1 MKKILMTLA
10 AVLCCGMTTNL
21 WAQGPQVKTKMSSWL
36 KDKYQQHQTAV
47 KRSGGQLRA
56 QGRPVIKY
64 TLALVQ
70 STDAAATIRQKGG
83 VVWQDLGG
91 GVCAAFLPMDSLGAL
106 AQCNSILRME
116 ANEPSRLLNDT
127 TATLIGVNKVW
138 NSEFALPGSETLQA
152 FTGKGV
158 IAGVIDVG
166 FDFTHPAFRN
176 DDGTSRIK
184 WFWDPMAPDANNDL
198 MGMIYATPEQV
209 LAARHCINADSENH
223 GTHVMGSMTGRGLNG
238 RYVGMAPEADIMGA
252 YLPLGAMSDDFL
264 SRFGDYIRRHIDGDL
279 PLDNAILSIDLSDT
293 VELVELFRLFEQAD
307 AAGQPC
313 VVNWSFG
320 SPVSFFYDGTLYEQ
334 VANQL
339 VGPGRIVVVA
349 SGNSGLNMLYAKKEA
364 NQTLDMEIYYG
375 GYTDYYNFSMRT
387 NPGTDFKVGFT
398 FANIAD
404 TVFIDSRDIFA
415 AMDTGF
421 YFITSIPEVDV
432 CVHAEDAPYNKTGFK
447 LQTIFKGD
455 YLQDMTAQEDEITR
469 VEGKIIIDTPMEVE
483 VAGAES
489 SDFVVIL
496 GNESPQTSRGCHLG
510 TVGYPAS
517 VERVITVGAMHHR
530 TSLTNILGETNTTQD
545 LASQEGHL
553 AAFSSCGPTMNG
565 RMKPDVVAPG
575 HNIVS
580 TLNSFYRYNHDDDLT
595 YNKVVPLT
603 TYISDAYGQTYGM
616 WAMSGTSMASP
627 IAAGVIALWLQAK
640 PDLTPEDIKGVI
652 QRTSHQP
659 EPEFSGTDKNNY
671 YGWGEIDA
679 YAGLIDI
686 LGLDTSIP
694 SLSKHQPTGLSF
706 RLVGHTLYIDGLD
719 DSTPV
724 SIYATDGSLVT
735 TTTLQGGAIQL
746 SDLLNGVYAVQ
757 VGKLGS
763 TLIRM

>member
-1 MKKILMTLA
+1 M
-10 AVLCCGMTTNL
+10 
-21 WAQGPQVKTKMSSWL
+21 WAQGPQAKTKMSSWL
-36 KDKYQQHQTAV
+36 KDKYQQHHTAV
-47 KRSGGQLRA
+47 KRSGGQLRV
-56 QGRPVIKY
+56 QSRPVMKY
-64 TLALVQ
+64 ILTLVQ
-70 STDAAATIRQKGG
+70 STDAAATIREKGG

-91 GVCAAFLPMDSLGAL
+91 GICAAFLPMDSLGAL

-116 ANEPSRLLNDT
+116 ANEPSQLLNDT
-127 TATLIGVNKVW
+127 TATFIGVDKVW
-138 NSEFALPGSETLQA
+138 NSEFSLPGSETLQA

-158 IAGVIDVG
+158 IAAVMDVG

-184 WFWDPMAPDANNDL
+184 WFWDPTAPDANNDTF
-198 MGMIYATPEQV
+198 GMVYTTPAEV
-209 LAARHCINADSENH
+209 LAARHCINADSEQH
-223 GTHVMGSMTGRGLNG
+223 GTHVMGSMAGDGLDG

-264 SRFGDYIRRHIDGDL
+264 ARFGDYIRRHIDGDL
-279 PLDNAILSIDLSDT
+279 LVDNAILSIDLSET

-307 AAGQPC
+307 AARQPC

-334 VANQL
+334 VVNRL
-339 VGPGRIVVVA
+339 VGPGRIVVAA

-364 NQTLDMEIYYG
+364 NQLLDMGIYYG
-375 GYTDYYNFSMRT
+375 GYIDYYDFSMRT
-387 NPGTDFKVGFT
+387 NPGTDFKMGFT
-398 FANIAD
+398 FANVAD
-404 TVFIDSRDIFA
+404 TVFIDSRDIIA

-432 CVHAEDAPYNKTGFK
+432 CVHAEDAPYGMTGFK

-455 YLQDMTAQEDEITR
+455 YLQDMTDKEDEIMR
-469 VEGKIIIDTPMEVE
+469 VEGRILIDTPVEVE

-496 GNESPQTSRGCHLG
+496 GNEDPLTSRGCHLG
-510 TVGYPAS
+510 TIGYPGS
-517 VERVITVGAMHHR
+517 VERIITVGAMHHR
-530 TSLTNILGETNTTQD
+530 TSFTNILGEMNTTQT

-553 AAFSSCGPTMNG
+553 TSFSSCGPTMNG
-565 RMKPDVVAPG
+565 RVKPDVVAPG

-580 TLNSFYRYNHDDDLT
+580 TLNSFYRYNHDDNQTFDI
-595 YNKVVPLT
+595 VAPLT
-603 TYISDAYGQTYGM
+603 TYQSEAYGQKYAM

-679 YAGLIDI
+679 YAGLLDI
-686 LGLDTSIP
+686 LGITTAIP
-694 SLSKHQPTGLSF
+694 EISKHQPAGVKF
-706 RLVGHTLYIDGLD
+706 RVAGRTLYIDGLD
-719 DSTPV
+719 GATAVTVYDLSGRPV
-724 SIYATDGSLVT
+724 FKTICDNGSISLS
-735 TTTLQGGAIQL
+735 GFSA
-746 SDLLNGVYAVQ
+746 GVYAVQ
-757 VGKLGS
+757 VGNLGS
-763 TLIRM
+763 TLIRL

>member
-1 MKKILMTLA
+1 MRKILMTLA
-10 AVLCCGMTTNL
+10 AVLCCGIQSSA
-21 WAQGPQVKTKMSSWL
+21 WAQSPEVKGKMSPWL
-36 KDKYQQHQTAV
+36 RGKYQQHQAAV
-47 KRSGGQLRA
+47 RRGGGQLRS
-56 QGRPVIKY
+56 QGKPVRSY
-64 TLALVQ
+64 VLALVQ
-70 STDAAATIRQKGG
+70 STDEAAVVRRKGG
-83 VVWQDLGG
+83 VVWQDFGG
-91 GVCAAFLPMDSLGAL
+91 GVCAAFLPMDSMETIGL
-106 AQCNSILRME
+106 CPSVLRLE

-127 TATLIGVNKVW
+127 SAVLTGVDKLAGGL
-138 NSEFALPGSETLQA
+138 SPELPQA

-158 IAGVIDVG
+158 IAGVVDVG

-176 DDGTSRIK
+176 DDGSSRIK
-184 WFWDPMAPDANNDL
+184 WFWDPLAPDADNDL
-198 MGMIYATPEQV
+198 VGMVYSSPEQV
-209 LAARHCINADSENH
+209 LAARHCINADVDNH
-223 GTHVMGSMTGRGLNG
+223 GSHVLGSMAGNGLDG
-238 RYVGMAPEADIMGA
+238 RYVGMAPEADIIGTYLPMGA
-252 YLPLGAMSDDFL
+252 TTEELIA
-264 SRFGDYIRRHIDGDL
+264 RFADYIRRHIDSDL
-279 PLDNAILSIDLSDT
+279 PMDGTILSVDPSDAIDL
-293 VELVELFRLFEQAD
+293 VEIFRLFQQAT
-307 AAGQPC
+307 AAGKPC
-313 VVNWSFG
+313 VVNCSFG
-320 SPVSFFYDGTLYEQ
+320 SKTDFFFDGTLYEH
-334 VANQL
+334 VL
-339 VGPGRIVVVA
+339 ESMLGPGRIVVA
-349 SGNSGLNMLYAKKEA
+349 AAGNSGLNMLYLKKEA
-364 NQTLDMEIYYG
+364 NQPLNIGIYYG
-375 GYTDYYNFSMRT
+375 GYIDYYDFSMRT

-398 FANIAD
+398 FPNVAD

-432 CVHAEDAPYNKTGFK
+432 CVHVEDAPYNKTGYK
-447 LQTIFKGD
+447 LKTIFKGD
-455 YLQDMTAQEDEITR
+455 YLREMTRTNDNVTR
-469 VEGKIIIDTPMEVE
+469 VEGKIIIDTPVEVE
-483 VAGAES
+483 VAGDETNE
-489 SDFVVIL
+489 FVVIL
-496 GNESPQTSRGCHLG
+496 GDENPLTSRGCHLG
-510 TVGYPAS
+510 TIGYPAS

-530 TSLTNILGETNTTQD
+530 TSFTNVLGETNTTQE

-565 RMKPDVVAPG
+565 LTKPDVVASG

-580 TLNSFYRYNHDDDLT
+580 TLNSFYRYNHNDNLT

-603 TYISDAYGQTYGM
+603 TYISDAYGQTYAM

-659 EPEFSGTDKNNY
+659 EPEFSGTGKNNY

-679 YAGLIDI
+679 YAGLLDI

-719 DSTPV
+719 DTVPV
-724 SIYATDGSLVT
+724 SIYTTDGSLVT

-746 SDLLNGVYAVQ
+746 SNLLNGVYAVQ

-763 TLIRM
+763 TLIRLE